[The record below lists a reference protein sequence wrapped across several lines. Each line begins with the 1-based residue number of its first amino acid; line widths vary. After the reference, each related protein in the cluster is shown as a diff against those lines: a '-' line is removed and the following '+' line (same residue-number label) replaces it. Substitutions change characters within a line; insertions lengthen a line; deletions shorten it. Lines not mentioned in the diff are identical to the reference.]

1 MAPFKFE
8 VNWMF
13 NGVDMTS
20 QMSTHLYGLIWEI
33 WSGGASSTNL
43 SHMGLYK
50 EFVRSYLSIKYPIC
64 FKFEKKPRGHEM
76 QRVSIP

>member
-1 MAPFKFE
+1 MVPFKFE

-20 QMSTHLYGLIWEI
+20 QTYTHFIWAHMGDLEAPPVQI
-33 WSGGASSTNL
+33 

-50 EFVRSYLSIKYPIC
+50 MCISL
-64 FKFEKKPRGHEM
+64 
-76 QRVSIP
+76 